1 MKEIRLSLALFL
13 VGATLLSSCSMLTA
27 RGRQEAAYERYVRK
41 SSLGR
46 VKQQKKLSYK
56 KTKIPVMQPSEP
68 VETTAVSGP
77 ESVTTGSSNEGGGG
91 Q

>member
-1 MKEIRLSLALFL
+1 MKKIHLPLAAFL
-13 VGATLLSSCSMLTA
+13 IGAMLLSGCSMLTA

-46 VKQQKKLSYK
+46 VKQQKRLSYK
-56 KTKIPVMQPSEP
+56 KAKLPVMEPSEP
-68 VETTAVSGP
+68 RETTEVSGP
-77 ESVTTGSSNEGGGG
+77 ESVSSEGGG

>member
-1 MKEIRLSLALFL
+1 MKKIRVSLALFL
-13 VGATLLSSCSMLTA
+13 AGATALSSCSMLTA

-68 VETTAVSGP
+68 IETTALSGP
-77 ESVTTGSSNEGGGG
+77 EAISSGISDGGGG

>member
-1 MKEIRLSLALFL
+1 MKKIHLPLALCL
-13 VGATLLSSCSMLTA
+13 VGATFLSSCSMLTA

-46 VKQQKKLSYK
+46 VKQQKRLSYK
-56 KTKIPVMQPSEP
+56 KTKLPAMEPSEP
-68 VETTAVSGP
+68 SETTEVSGP
-77 ESVTTGSSNEGGGG
+77 QSVSNGEGGG

>member
-1 MKEIRLSLALFL
+1 MKKIRLSLALLL
-13 VGATLLSSCSMLTA
+13 VAATVFSGCSMLTA

-56 KTKIPVMQPSEP
+56 KTKIPAMPISEP
-68 VETTAVSGP
+68 MESTAVSGP
-77 ESVTTGSSNEGGGG
+77 ESISSGSPSEGGGG

>member
-1 MKEIRLSLALFL
+1 MKKIRVSLALFL
-13 VGATLLSSCSMLTA
+13 VGATALSSCSMLTA

-68 VETTAVSGP
+68 IETTALSGP
-77 ESVTTGSSNEGGGG
+77 EAVTGGSSDGGGG

>member
-1 MKEIRLSLALFL
+1 MKKIRLSLALFL
-13 VGATLLSSCSMLTA
+13 CAATFLSGCSMLTA

-46 VKQQKKLSYK
+46 VKQQKRLSYK
-56 KTKIPVMQPSEP
+56 KTKIPTMQPSEP
-68 VETTAVSGP
+68 SETTAVSGP
-77 ESVTTGSSNEGGGG
+77 EALSSGSSSEGGGG